1 MVTKKALVGAAS
13 GLRTLQQGNFVE
25 FCEAKLSG
33 EGGESSKWDREGLSF
48 LRASFFEDSRGEYL
62 RLLGVPAPAAP
73 APEAPGR
80 PQGGTYGRGWDS

>member
-33 EGGESSKWDREGLSF
+33 EGGESSKGDREG
-48 LRASFFEDSRGEYL
+48 FFEDSRGEYL